1 MKIIHVTHS
10 FFPYSYGGRERMV
23 LEWGKCASK
32 RNDVT
37 ILTSSDRFLKFEVKK
52 FGKINVYYLPSLT
65 INLVSSIYRIPPF
78 VLFFLLERDF
88 DICHV
93 HDFHHFT
100 TLLSTIACRIK
111 RKPIVLSYH
120 GIYKSNGI
128 LSILTKIYEALFLK
142 FIINSVRYVI
152 VPSEFSKNEI
162 IDEFK
167 VPKEKI
173 IKVPNFISFEN
184 LKIRINFNKKYKVDK
199 YILAVGRFSKE
210 KGFEYLL
217 KSFKLVLEKRKDIK
231 LVIIGGKR
239 DYIRVIEKFAN
250 SLGTLDNILILSN
263 VSDEE
268 VYSAFKYAELVV
280 IPSIYE
286 PFGIVALEAMYF
298 GKPIV
303 AFRVGGLKEIV
314 KNKVNGILVR
324 EKNVK
329 ELANA
334 IIKILS
340 NAKMREKISRNNKK
354 FVKFFDR
361 RNFVDFVNNFYE
373 RILKKIWKN
382 VS

>member
-1 MKIIHVTHS
+1 MKIIHATHS

-23 LEWGKCASK
+23 LEWSKCACK

-37 ILTSSDRFLKFEVKK
+37 IVTSSDKLFRFEVKK
-52 FGKINVYYLPSLT
+52 FGKINVYYLPSLK
-65 INLVSSIYRIPPF
+65 INLLSSIYRIPPF

-100 TLLSTIACRIK
+100 TLLSTLACRIK

-128 LSILTKIYEALFLK
+128 LSILTKIYEVLFLK

-162 IDEFK
+162 INEFK

-173 IKVPNFISFEN
+173 IKIPNFISFEN
-184 LKIRINFNKKYKVDK
+184 LKTRIDFKKKYKVDK

-217 KSFKLVLEKRKDIK
+217 RSFKLVLEKRKDIK

-239 DYIRVIEKFAN
+239 DYIRIIEKLAK
-250 SLGTLDNILILSN
+250 SLGIIDNILILSN

-268 VYSAFKYAELVV
+268 VYSAFKHAELVV
-280 IPSIYE
+280 VPSIYE

-303 AFRVGGLKEIV
+303 AFKVGGLKEIV
-314 KNKVNGILVR
+314 KNKFNGILVR

-334 IIKILS
+334 ILKILD
-340 NAKMREKISRNNKK
+340 NPKMKKK
-354 FVKFFDR
+354 FSKINKRFVKNFDSN
-361 RNFVDFVNNFYE
+361 NFVDFVNNFYDE
-373 RILKKIWKN
+373 SVKKI
-382 VS
+382 

>member
-23 LEWGKCASK
+23 LEWSKCVSK

-37 ILTSSDRFLKFEVKK
+37 ILTSSDRLLKLEVKK
-52 FGKINVYYLPSLT
+52 FGKINVYYLPSFT

-88 DICHV
+88 DICHA

-100 TLLSTIACRIK
+100 TLLSTLACRIK
-111 RKPIVLSYH
+111 GKPIVLSYH

-128 LSILTKIYEALFLK
+128 LSILTKVYEVLFLK

-162 IDEFK
+162 INEFK
-167 VPKEKI
+167 IPKEKI
-173 IKVPNFISFEN
+173 IKIPNFISFEN
-184 LKIRINFNKKYKVDK
+184 LKTRIDFKKKYNLNN

-231 LVIIGGKR
+231 LVVIGGKR

-250 SLGTLDNILILSN
+250 SLGILDNILILSN

-286 PFGIVALEAMYF
+286 PFGIVVLEAMYF

-303 AFRVGGLKEIV
+303 AFKVGGLKEIV
-314 KNKVNGILVR
+314 KNKVNGTLVR
-324 EKNVK
+324 ERNIE

-340 NAKMREKISRNNKK
+340 DVKMREKISRNNKN
-354 FVKFFDR
+354 FVKTFDR

-373 RILKKIWKN
+373 RILKKI
-382 VS
+382 

>member
-23 LEWGKCASK
+23 LEWSKCAVK
-32 RNDVT
+32 RNDIT
-37 ILTSSDRFLKFEVKK
+37 ILTSSDKLFRFEVKK

-65 INLVSSIYRIPPF
+65 INLLSSIYRIPPF

-88 DICHV
+88 DVCHV

-111 RKPIVLSYH
+111 RKPVVLSYH

-128 LSILTKIYEALFLK
+128 LSILTKIYEVLFLK
-142 FIINSVRYVI
+142 FIINSVRFVI

-162 IDEFK
+162 INEFK

-173 IKVPNFISFEN
+173 IKIPNFISFEN
-184 LKIRINFNKKYKVDK
+184 LKTRINFKRKYKVDK

-231 LVIIGGKR
+231 LVVIGGKR
-239 DYIRVIEKFAN
+239 DYIRIVEKLAK
-250 SLGTLDNILILSN
+250 SLGIIDNILILSN

-268 VYSAFKYAELVV
+268 VYSAFKHAELVV

-298 GKPIV
+298 GKPII
-303 AFRVGGLKEIV
+303 AFKVGGLKEIV
-314 KNKVNGILVR
+314 KNKVNGVLVR
-324 EKNVK
+324 EKNFK

-334 IIKILS
+334 ILKILG
-340 NAKMREKISRNNKK
+340 NPKMKKK
-354 FVKFFDR
+354 FSRINKIFVKNFDSNNFFG
-361 RNFVDFVNNFYE
+361 FVNNFYDE
-373 RILKKIWKN
+373 TVKKI
-382 VS
+382 

>member
-23 LEWGKCASK
+23 LEWGKSASK

-37 ILTSSDRFLKFEVKK
+37 ILTSSDRLFRFEVKK
-52 FGKINVYYLPSLT
+52 FGKINVYYLPSLR
-65 INLVSSIYRIPPF
+65 INLLSSIYRISPF
-78 VLFFLLERDF
+78 VLFFLLDKDF

-100 TLLSTIACRIK
+100 TLLSTLACRIK

-128 LSILTKIYEALFLK
+128 LSILTKVYEILFLK
-142 FIINSVRYVI
+142 FIINSVRFVI

-162 IDEFK
+162 INEYK

-173 IKVPNFISFEN
+173 IKIPNFISFEN
-184 LKIRINFNKKYKVDK
+184 LKTRTDFKKKYKLGK

-217 KSFKLVLEKRKDIK
+217 KSFKLALEKRKDIK
-231 LVIIGGKR
+231 LVVIGGKR
-239 DYIRVIEKFAN
+239 DYIRIVEKLAKN
-250 SLGTLDNILILSN
+250 LGILDNILILSN

-303 AFRVGGLKEIV
+303 AFKVGGLKEIV
-314 KNKVNGILVR
+314 KDKVNGILVGER
-324 EKNVK
+324 NIE

-340 NAKMREKISRNNKK
+340 DAKMREKISRNNKK
-354 FVKFFDR
+354 FVKLFDR
-361 RNFVDFVNNFYE
+361 RNFVDFVNNFYDE
-373 RILKKIWKN
+373 TVKKI
-382 VS
+382 

>member
-1 MKIIHVTHS
+1 MKIIYVTHS

-37 ILTSSDRFLKFEVKK
+37 ILTSSDRLLKFEVKK

-78 VLFFLLERDF
+78 VFFFLLERDF
-88 DICHV
+88 DICHA

-100 TLLSTIACRIK
+100 TLLSTLACRIK
-111 RKPIVLSYH
+111 GKPIVLSYH
-120 GIYKSNGI
+120 GIYKPNGI
-128 LSILTKIYEALFLK
+128 LSVLTKVYEALFLK
-142 FIINSVRYVI
+142 FIINSVRFVI

-162 IDEFK
+162 INEFK

-173 IKVPNFISFEN
+173 IKIPNFISFEN
-184 LKIRINFNKKYKVDK
+184 LKTRINFKKRYKVDK

-239 DYIRVIEKFAN
+239 DYIRVIKKLAN
-250 SLGTLDNILILSN
+250 KLGILDNILILSN
-263 VSDEE
+263 VSDEDI
-268 VYSAFKYAELVV
+268 YSAFKYAELVV

-298 GKPIV
+298 GKPII
-303 AFRVGGLKEIV
+303 AFKVGGLKEIV
-314 KNKVNGILVR
+314 KNKVNGVLVR
-324 EKNVK
+324 EKNI
-329 ELANA
+329 EALANT
-334 IIKILS
+334 ITKILS
-340 NAKMREKISRNNKK
+340 DAKARENFSRNNKK

-361 RNFVDFVNNFYE
+361 RNFVDFVNSFYE
-373 RILKKIWKN
+373 GILKKI
-382 VS
+382 

>member
-23 LEWGKCASK
+23 LEWSKCASK
-32 RNDVT
+32 RNDVA
-37 ILTSSDRFLKFEVKK
+37 ILTSSDKLFKFEVKK
-52 FGKINVYYLPSLT
+52 FGNIIVYYLPSLT
-65 INLVSSIYRIPPF
+65 INLISSIYRIPPF
-78 VLFFLLERDF
+78 VFFFLLERDF
-88 DICHV
+88 DICHA

-100 TLLSTIACRIK
+100 TLLSTLACRIK

-128 LSILTKIYEALFLK
+128 LSILTKIYEVLFLK
-142 FIINSVRYVI
+142 FIINSVKLVI

-162 IDEFK
+162 INEFK

-184 LKIRINFNKKYKVDK
+184 LKTRINFKKKYNLNK
-199 YILAVGRFSKE
+199 YILAVGRYSKE

-217 KSFKLVLEKRKDIK
+217 KSFKIVLKKRKDIK
-231 LVIIGGKR
+231 LVFIGGKR
-239 DYIRVIEKFAN
+239 DYIRIIEKLASN
-250 SLGTLDNILILSN
+250 LGIFGNILILSN

-268 VYSAFKYAELVV
+268 VYSAFKYSELVI

-303 AFRVGGLKEIV
+303 AFKVGGLKEIV

-324 EKNVK
+324 EKDVK

-340 NAKMREKISRNNKK
+340 DSKIRKKFSTNNKN
-354 FVKFFDR
+354 FVRNFERK
-361 RNFVDFVNNFYE
+361 NFVDFVNNFYE
-373 RILKKIWKN
+373 EILKKI
-382 VS
+382 

>member
-23 LEWGKCASK
+23 LEWSKCASK

-37 ILTSSDRFLKFEVKK
+37 ILTSSDRLLKFKVKK
-52 FGKINVYYLPSLT
+52 FGKINVYYSPSLT
-65 INLVSSIYRIPPF
+65 INLVSSIYRLPFF

-88 DICHV
+88 DICHA

-100 TLLSTIACRIK
+100 TLLSTLACKIK

-128 LSILTKIYEALFLK
+128 LSILTKIYEVLFLK
-142 FIINSVRYVI
+142 FIINSVRLVV
-152 VPSEFSKNEI
+152 VPSGFSKNEI
-162 IDEFK
+162 INEFK

-184 LKIRINFNKKYKVDK
+184 LKTRTNFKKKYKLDK

-217 KSFKLVLEKRKDIK
+217 RSFKLVLEKRKDIK
-231 LVIIGGKR
+231 LVVIGGKR
-239 DYIRVIEKFAN
+239 DYIRIIEKLAK
-250 SLGTLDNILILSN
+250 SLGIIDNILILSN

-268 VYSAFKYAELVV
+268 VYSAFKHAELVV
-280 IPSIYE
+280 ISSIYE

-303 AFRVGGLKEIV
+303 AFKVGGLKEIV

-324 EKNVK
+324 ERNIE

-334 IIKILS
+334 IVKILS
-340 NAKMREKISRNNKK
+340 DVKMREKVSRNNKK

-361 RNFVDFVNNFYE
+361 RYFVDFVNSFYE
-373 RILKKIWKN
+373 GISKKI
-382 VS
+382 

>member
-1 MKIIHVTHS
+1 MKIVHVTHS

-23 LEWGKCASK
+23 LEWSRCASK

-37 ILTSSDRFLKFEVKK
+37 ILTSSDRLLKLEVKK
-52 FGKINVYYLPSLT
+52 FGKINVYYLPSLR

-111 RKPIVLSYH
+111 GKPIVLSYH

-128 LSILTKIYEALFLK
+128 LSILTKIYEVLFLK

-162 IDEFK
+162 INEFK
-167 VPKEKI
+167 IPKEKI

-184 LKIRINFNKKYKVDK
+184 LKTRTNFKKKYKLDK

-217 KSFKLVLEKRKDIK
+217 RSFKLVLEKRKDIK
-231 LVIIGGKR
+231 LVVIGGKR
-239 DYIRVIEKFAN
+239 DYIRIIEKLAKN
-250 SLGTLDNILILSN
+250 LGIIDNILILSN

-268 VYSAFKYAELVV
+268 VYSAFKYAEVVV
-280 IPSIYE
+280 ISSIYE

-303 AFRVGGLKEIV
+303 AFKVGGLKEIV

-324 EKNVK
+324 EKDVK
-329 ELANA
+329 ELADA
-334 IIKILS
+334 IIRILS
-340 NAKMREKISRNNKK
+340 DAKMREKISRKNKK

-361 RNFVDFVNNFYE
+361 RDFVDFVNSFYE
-373 RILKKIWKN
+373 GILKKI
-382 VS
+382 

>member
-23 LEWGKCASK
+23 LEWSKCASK

-37 ILTSSDRFLKFEVKK
+37 IVTSSDKLFGFEVKK
-52 FGKINVYYLPSLT
+52 FGKVNVYYLPSLT
-65 INLVSSIYRIPPF
+65 INLLSSIYRIPPF
-78 VLFFLLERDF
+78 VFFFLLEKDF

-100 TLLSTIACRIK
+100 TLISTIACRIK

-128 LSILTKIYEALFLK
+128 LSILTKIYEVLFLK
-142 FIINSVRYVI
+142 FIINSVRFVI

-173 IKVPNFISFEN
+173 IKIPNFVSFEN
-184 LKIRINFNKKYKVDK
+184 FKNRIDFKEKYNLNK

-239 DYIRVIEKFAN
+239 DYIRVIKKLAKN
-250 SLGTLDNILILSN
+250 LGILDNILILSN

-268 VYSAFKYAELVV
+268 VYSAFKHAELVV

-286 PFGIVALEAMYF
+286 PFGIVALEAMYY

-303 AFRVGGLKEIV
+303 AFKVGGLKEIV
-314 KNKVNGILVR
+314 KNKVNGVLVR
-324 EKNVK
+324 ERNVG

-340 NAKMREKISRNNKK
+340 NPKTREKISRNNKR
-354 FVKFFDR
+354 FVKNFDR
-361 RNFVDFVNNFYE
+361 RNFVDFVNSFYE
-373 RILKKIWKN
+373 GILKKI
-382 VS
+382 

>member
-1 MKIIHVTHS
+1 MRIIHVTHS

-23 LEWGKCASK
+23 LEWSKCVEK
-32 RNDVT
+32 GNYVT
-37 ILTSSDRFLKFEVKK
+37 ILTSSDKLFSFEVKK
-52 FGKINVYYLPSLT
+52 FGNINVYYSPSLT
-65 INLVSSIYRIPPF
+65 ISLLSSIYRVPFF
-78 VLFFLLERDF
+78 VLFFLLEREF

-100 TLLSTIACRIK
+100 TLLSTLACRIK

-128 LSILTKIYEALFLK
+128 LSILTKIYEVLFLK
-142 FIINSVRYVI
+142 FIINSIRYVI

-162 IDEFK
+162 INQFK

-173 IKVPNFISFEN
+173 IKIPNFISFGN
-184 LKIRINFNKKYKVDK
+184 LKTRRNFKKRYKVDK

-217 KSFKLVLEKRKDIK
+217 KSFRLVLEKRKDIK
-231 LVIIGGKR
+231 LVVIGGKR
-239 DYIRVIEKFAN
+239 DYIRIIEKFAN
-250 SLGTLDNILILSN
+250 SLGILDNILILSN
-263 VSDEE
+263 VSDED
-268 VYSAFKYAELVV
+268 VYSAFKYAKLVV

-303 AFRVGGLKEIV
+303 AFKVGGLKEIV

-324 EKNVK
+324 EKDV
-329 ELANA
+329 EALADA
-334 IIKILS
+334 IIKILY
-340 NAKMREKISRNNKK
+340 NAKTKERLSRNNKRL
-354 FVKFFDR
+354 VKLFDR
-361 RNFVDFVNNFYE
+361 RNFVDFVNSFYE
-373 RILKKIWKN
+373 RILKKI
-382 VS
+382 

>member
-23 LEWGKCASK
+23 LEWSKCASK
-32 RNDVT
+32 RNDVA
-37 ILTSSDRFLKFEVKK
+37 ILTSSDKLFKFEVKK
-52 FGKINVYYLPSLT
+52 FGNINVYYSPSLT
-65 INLVSSIYRIPPF
+65 INLVSSIYRLPFF

-88 DICHV
+88 DICHA

-100 TLLSTIACRIK
+100 TLLSTLACRIK

-120 GIYKSNGI
+120 GIYKSSGI
-128 LSILTKIYEALFLK
+128 LSILTKIYEVLFLK

-162 IDEFK
+162 INEFR

-173 IKVPNFISFEN
+173 IKIPNFISFEN
-184 LKIRINFNKKYKVDK
+184 LKTRINFKKKYKLNK
-199 YILAVGRFSKE
+199 YILAVGRYSKE

-231 LVIIGGKR
+231 LVVIGGKR
-239 DYIRVIEKFAN
+239 DYIRIIEKLAR
-250 SLGTLDNILILSN
+250 SLGIIDNIFILSN

-268 VYSAFKYAELVV
+268 VYSAFKYAEAVV
-280 IPSIYE
+280 ISSIYE

-298 GKPIV
+298 VKPIV
-303 AFRVGGLKEIV
+303 AFKVGGLKEIV

-324 EKNVK
+324 EKDVK
-329 ELANA
+329 DLADA

-340 NAKMREKISRNNKK
+340 DSKISKKFSTNNKN
-354 FVKFFDR
+354 FVRNFER

-373 RILKKIWKN
+373 GILKKI
-382 VS
+382 